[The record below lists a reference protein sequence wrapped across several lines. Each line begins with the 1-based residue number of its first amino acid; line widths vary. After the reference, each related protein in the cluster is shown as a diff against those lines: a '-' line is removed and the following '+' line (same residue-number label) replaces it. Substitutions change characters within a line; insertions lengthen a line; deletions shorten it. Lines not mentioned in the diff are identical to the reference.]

1 MRALRKKSHNRMLDS
16 DSSRR
21 CFVGVV
27 ILIALSNCLVDA
39 VSQVLSPETQEYEV
53 IAKHV
58 RLRGSDLETTNYYI
72 FVGKDKFYRQNLLRV
87 FTSLPAAERGFVT
100 ATISTDRDYL
110 SLKANKE
117 GNISTDSSNRNTGNP
132 GKANFSEV
140 ESGILVAEYMRSEVR
155 EHFMYTPFQYGYE
168 RYLVTIR
175 DKREFVISRDFLDTA
190 IRDGYLVGVQ
200 WYLNRSSDVNYLKSD
215 GSTPLMS
222 AVLFQHVEIVD
233 RLLSAGADVNTRN
246 GRRINALMMAS
257 AGGNIEL
264 VKLLIEHGAKL
275 NDFDEEGRTALM
287 AAVMNCRKDVAR
299 LLIER
304 GAKQN
309 VKDTNGRTVHWY
321 ACKDSEMNDILMRR
335 HDPASPR

>member
-1 MRALRKKSHNRMLDS
+1 
-16 DSSRR
+16 
-21 CFVGVV
+21 
-27 ILIALSNCLVDA
+27 
-39 VSQVLSPETQEYEV
+39 
-53 IAKHV
+53 
-58 RLRGSDLETTNYYI
+58 
-72 FVGKDKFYRQNLLRV
+72 
-87 FTSLPAAERGFVT
+87 
-100 ATISTDRDYL
+100 
-110 SLKANKE
+110 
-117 GNISTDSSNRNTGNP
+117 
-132 GKANFSEV
+132 
-140 ESGILVAEYMRSEVR
+140 
-155 EHFMYTPFQYGYE
+155 MYTPFQYGYE
-168 RYLVTIR
+168 RSLVTIR

-246 GRRINALMMAS
+246 GRSINALMMAS

-264 VKLLIEHGAKL
+264 VKLLIEHGAKP

-287 AAVMNCRKDVAR
+287 AAAMNCRKDVAR

-304 GAKQN
+304 GAKEN
-309 VKDTNGRTVHWY
+309 VMDTNGRTVHWY